1 MTVNTVTVCKTAVMS
16 RRSGHRSPNPPTDD
30 EAPPSDE
37 IGLDEL
43 AARTGVSGR
52 TIRYYQSEGV
62 LPRPRKDGRDA
73 RYTGAHVERLEL
85 IAELQAR
92 GLKLE
97 AIKDLVGRDRAH
109 RSVSD
114 WLGVDE
120 VLRASWADDE
130 TALMSL
136 AEVHELLGK
145 HPRRLVGE
153 MVDAG
158 LLDRN
163 ADGTFAVPSRALLDI
178 ALRMLDAGVSID
190 IGTKAAAVLRRR
202 LSRAADDLVRLFQS
216 ETGKSFAG
224 KGRPAEIATALDA
237 LRPIAQDAAQ
247 LILAQELERALR
259 SLATKGRPRKGP

>member
-1 MTVNTVTVCKTAVMS
+1 MNTVTVCKTVRMS
-16 RRSGHRSPNPPTDD
+16 RRSGTRTSRPEPDTDATAT
-30 EAPPSDE
+30 EE

-43 AARTGVSGR
+43 AERAGVSGR

-73 RYTGAHVERLEL
+73 RYTALHIERLEL
-85 IAELQAR
+85 IAELQER

-120 VLRASWADDE
+120 VLRASWANDE
-130 TALMSL
+130 AAAMTL
-136 AEVHELLGK
+136 AEVHALLGK

-158 LLDRN
+158 LLTRN
-163 ADGTFAVPSRALLDI
+163 DDGTFVAPSRALLDI

-190 IGTKAAAVLRRR
+190 IGTEAATLLRRR
-202 LSRAADDLVRLFQS
+202 LSKAADDLVRLFES

-259 SLATKGRPRKGP
+259 NLAAKGRPSKRS

>member
-1 MTVNTVTVCKTAVMS
+1 MATS
-16 RRSGHRSPNPPTDD
+16 RRSRSTADRNRSVDD
-30 EAPPSDE
+30 EPVRDE
-37 IGLDEL
+37 ADEPDADPELGLDEL
-43 AARTGVSGR
+43 VERSGVSAR

-73 RYTGAHVERLEL
+73 RYSALHVERLAI
-85 IAELQAR
+85 IAELQER

-97 AIKDLVGRDRAH
+97 AIKELIGRDRHH
-109 RSVSD
+109 RSVSE

-120 VLRASWADDE
+120 VLRASWADDHVAAM
-130 TALMSL
+130 TL
-136 AEVHELLGK
+136 ADVHGLLGK

-158 LLDRN
+158 LLARN
-163 ADGTFAVPSRALLDI
+163 TDGTFIAPSRALLDL

-190 IGTKAAAVLRRR
+190 IGTEAANLLRRR
-202 LSRAADDLVRLFQS
+202 LSRAADDLVRLFQE

-224 KGRPAEIATALDA
+224 TGRPAELASALDA
-237 LRPIAQDAAQ
+237 LRPIAQDAAR

-259 SLATKGRPRKGP
+259 NLATKTQSRKGS

>member
-1 MTVNTVTVCKTAVMS
+1 MNSVTVCKTRAMS
-16 RRSGHRSPNPPTDD
+16 RGRGHRDPTPVTES
-30 EAPPSDE
+30 EAEGSEE

-43 AARTGVSGR
+43 TERTGVSGR
-52 TIRYYQSEGV
+52 TVRYYQSKGV
-62 LPRPRKDGRDA
+62 LPLPRKAGRDA
-73 RYTGAHVERLEL
+73 RYNGLHVERLEL

-97 AIKDLVGRDRAH
+97 AIKELVGRDRAH

-114 WLGVDE
+114 WLGVDA

-130 TALMSL
+130 SALMTL
-136 AEVHELLGK
+136 ADVHELLGK
-145 HPRRLVGE
+145 HPHRLVGE

-163 ADGTFAVPSRALLDI
+163 ADATFSVPSRALLDI

-190 IGTKAAAVLRRR
+190 IGTEAARVLRRR
-202 LSRAADDLVRLFQS
+202 LGRAADELVRLFQA

-224 KGRPAEIATALDA
+224 EGRPDEIAIALDA
-237 LRPIAQDAAQ
+237 LRPIAQDGAQ

-259 SLATKGRPRKGP
+259 SLAAKGRPRKGD

>member
-1 MTVNTVTVCKTAVMS
+1 MNTVTVCKTVFMS
-16 RRSGHRSPNPPTDD
+16 RRRSSPRSPQSETDSD
-30 EAPPSDE
+30 PNATDE

-43 AARTGVSGR
+43 AERAGVSGR

-73 RYTGAHVERLEL
+73 RYTTLHIERLEL
-85 IAELQAR
+85 IAELQER

-120 VLRASWADDE
+120 VLRASWANDE
-130 TALMSL
+130 ARSMTL
-136 AEVHELLGK
+136 AEVHALLGE

-153 MVDAG
+153 MVDAD
-158 LLDRN
+158 LLTRN
-163 ADGTFAVPSRALLDI
+163 DDGTFIAPSRALLDI

-190 IGTKAAAVLRRR
+190 IGSEAATLLRRR
-202 LSRAADDLVRLFQS
+202 LSKAADDLVRLFESQ
-216 ETGKSFAG
+216 TGKSFAG

-259 SLATKGRPRKGP
+259 NLAAKGRPNKRS